1 MLKWLKKPYVIIGI
15 GVGVGV
21 VTCVVKVFQRQGAN
35 SEISTITSDK
45 ISRIVKIPK
54 GLVGHVLGRGGQTI
68 KSIREKTKTKINFSD
83 IDDEFTNA
91 NIIGLSE
98 SVEEAAD
105 LINEI
110 ILNRH
115 ACITKEICLN
125 ETITDSVWKNIS
137 SIRQICDLSRAKIT
151 FDFKPSK
158 GKDSQVKIVIKG
170 RKEEVDAAVEL
181 VDELVAQV
189 EVNTTNKQTH
199 VAGRAL
205 PENLPLHTHALQNL
219 PVEKLIPSNSDGYQE
234 VYVSAIESP
243 SKFWVQIAGSKSI
256 QLDKLVTEMTEF
268 YNEGKNKEKFR
279 PNSIKVGDV
288 VAAVF
293 EVDNSWYRA
302 QVLEVSGKGSDTK
315 ISLFYLDFGDS
326 ADVSPDLVCVIKP
339 DFLSIPFQAIECSLY
354 DVVPVGEEWTE
365 EALDEFE
372 KMAYV
377 ARWKILMAK
386 PIQKPTR
393 NGEKLDD
400 SIQFVEII
408 DTNTDRN
415 INISEELIVK
425 GFAKFAC
432 YS

>member
-1 MLKWLKKPYVIIGI
+1 MLKWIKKPYVIIGV

-21 VTCVVKVFQRQGAN
+21 VTCVIKVLRWQNTN
-35 SEISTITSDK
+35 SQISTTTNDK
-45 ISRIVKIPK
+45 ISRIIKIPK

-68 KSIREKTKTKINFSD
+68 KSIREKSKARINFSD
-83 IDDEFTNA
+83 SENEFTIA
-91 NIIGLSE
+91 TITGFPE

-115 ACITKEICLN
+115 TCITKEIFLN

-137 SIRQICDLSRAKIT
+137 SIRQICDLSRAKII
-151 FDFKPSK
+151 FDFNPSK

-170 RKEEVDAAVEL
+170 KKEEVDAAVEL

-189 EVNTTNKQTH
+189 EVNTTSKQTH

-219 PVEKLIPSNSDGYQE
+219 PVEKLTPCNSDGYQE
-234 VYVSAIESP
+234 VYVSAIVNP
-243 SKFWVQIAGSKSI
+243 NKFWVQIAGSKSI
-256 QLDKLVTEMTEF
+256 QLDKLATEMTEF

-279 PNSIKVGDV
+279 PNYINVGDV
-288 VAAVF
+288 VAAIF

-302 QVLEVSGKGSDTK
+302 QVVEVSGEGNDKK

-326 ADVSPDLVCVIKP
+326 ADVSPDLVCLIKP

-354 DVVPVGEEWTE
+354 DVAPIGEEWTE

-377 ARWKILMAK
+377 ARWKIVMAK
-386 PIQKPTR
+386 PIQKPTQ
-393 NGEKLDD
+393 NGEKLDN
-400 SIQFVEII
+400 SIQLVQVI

-415 INISEELIVK
+415 IDISEELVVR
-425 GFAKFAC
+425 GFAKFV
-432 YS
+432 